1 MTATAQSPSRR
12 PSPAQALSN
21 TLTMA
26 HRGILQVKRTPEQF
40 LDVVVQP
47 ILFTVLFT
55 FLFGGAIAG
64 DTTSYLS
71 ILVPGILVQSLI
83 TASVATGTGLRED
96 MNSGVLDRFR
106 SFPIARIAPLAGA
119 LLVDTLRYAVAATTT
134 FLAGFAL
141 GYRPD
146 GGTGAVIGSA
156 LLVIGCAWAL
166 SWVFAL
172 LGIISRTP
180 EALQGIAIFVL
191 YPLTLLSGAFVPIAT
206 MPGWLQT
213 AAHLN
218 PLTYL
223 VSAARGLLDTGMIG
237 TDFLMSLA
245 AAIAIVAVVAPLS
258 VRAYQ
263 RVAS

>member
-1 MTATAQSPSRR
+1 MTAMTQSPPRR
-12 PSPAQALSN
+12 PSLAQAVSN

-26 HRGILQVKRTPEQF
+26 YRALLQIKRTPEQF

-47 ILFTVLFT
+47 ILFTVLFA

-64 DTTSYLS
+64 DTTSYLT

-96 MNSGVLDRFR
+96 MNSGVFDRFR
-106 SFPIARIAPLAGA
+106 SLPIARIAPLAGA
-119 LLVDTLRYAVAATTT
+119 LLVDTLRYGVAALTT

-146 GGTGAVIGSA
+146 GSILGAA

-166 SWVFAL
+166 SWFFAF

-191 YPLTLLSGAFVPIAT
+191 HPLTLLSGAFVPIGT
-206 MPGWLQT
+206 MPEWLQT
-213 AAHLN
+213 AAYFN

-223 VSAARGLLDTGMIG
+223 VSSARELLSTGTIG
-237 TDFLMSLA
+237 TDFVMSVA
-245 AAIAIVAVVAPLS
+245 AALAIVAGFAPLA

-263 RVAS
+263 RNA